1 MFQNGERHPEAMLS
15 VLLKIVEKTPSGGA
29 SKQDLIDAYGK
40 EKDNTPSEKS
50 IQRLVRRLNEFYN
63 PGSTAK
69 ENDVDEPCGFV
80 EPAVK
85 AVGKK
90 ENRRYLFTR
99 ELVPGQQLDPSQAIL
114 LALSLYPQQRH
125 MVAEQFQK
133 IMKLVFD
140 HALETVKECY
150 CLQDDVEKFV
160 YVSGYSQDK
169 MKQNN
174 NWVSQILQAIRRRKR
189 VRMNYTRAYDG
200 ETTKGREVEPYGLLC
215 RHGVWYLVG
224 FCHDARARRIFR
236 VDLIERLSLVENS
249 DYEIPAEF
257 SLREVYGSS
266 WGTWTTK
273 DAKPAETIRLKV
285 EPGMAKK
292 FAVTNYHDS
301 QKVMPQ
307 ADGSAEVTFQVV
319 NAGEMIPWLMTWGPT
334 VEVIEPQW
342 LRKDVAQNAQ
352 SIVEIYHE
360 ERNE

>member
-29 SKQDLIDAYGK
+29 TKQDLIDAYGK

-69 ENDVDEPCGFV
+69 KIETDESYEYV

-90 ENRRYLFTR
+90 ENRRYLFMR
-99 ELVPGQQLDPSQAIL
+99 ELVPGQQMDPSQAIL

-140 HALETVKECY
+140 HALETVQECY
-150 CLQDDVEKFV
+150 CLQDDVEKYV
-160 YVSGYSQDK
+160 YVSGYSQGK
-169 MKQNN
+169 LKQNN
-174 NWVSQILQAIRRRKR
+174 YAVSQILRAIRRRKI
-189 VRMNYTRAYDG
+189 VRIDYTRAYDG
-200 ETTKGREVEPYGLLC
+200 ETIRRREVEPYGLLC
-215 RHGVWYLVG
+215 RHGTWYLVG
-224 FCHDARARRIFR
+224 FCHEARERRVFR
-236 VDLIERLSLVENS
+236 VDLIEKLCILENS
-249 DYEIPAEF
+249 EYRIPADFFLAEEY
-257 SLREVYGSS
+257 SRN
-266 WGTWTTK
+266 WGTWTVKNAGT
-273 DAKPAETIRLKV
+273 AETIRLKA

-292 FAVTNYHDS
+292 FAVTSFHDS

-307 ADGSAEVTFQVV
+307 ADGSAEITFQVAS
-319 NAGEMIPWLMTWGPT
+319 AGEMIPWLMTWGPT
-334 VEVIEPQW
+334 VEVLEPQW
-342 LRKDVAQNAQ
+342 M
-352 SIVEIYHE
+352 
-360 ERNE
+360 RNEVANNARAIAEMYAAEKIG

>member
-1 MFQNGERHPEAMLS
+1 MVHEGEMHPEAMLR
-15 VLLKIVEKTPSGGA
+15 VLLKIVEKTPNGGATKQELLTACASSGGDTYSDKA
-29 SKQDLIDAYGK
+29 L
-40 EKDNTPSEKS
+40 
-50 IQRLVRRLNEFYN
+50 QRLIRRINEFYE
-63 PGSTAK
+63 PGSTARDRDK
-69 ENDVDEPCGFV
+69 AESDQEKKLAV
-80 EPAVK
+80 E
-85 AVGKK
+85 AVGRMDT
-90 ENRRYLFTR
+90 RRYIFTR
-99 ELVPGQQLDPSQAIL
+99 ELVPGQRVDPSQALL
-114 LALSLYPQQRH
+114 LALSLYPQQRQ
-125 MVAEQFQK
+125 MLAEQFQK
-133 IMKLVFD
+133 IMKMVFD
-140 HALETVKECY
+140 QALATAQECY
-150 CLQDDVEKFV
+150 SLQDDIEKFV

-169 MKQNN
+169 HKQNN

-224 FCHDARARRIFR
+224 FCHEARERRIFR

-273 DAKPAETIRLKV
+273 GAGPAETIRLKV

-307 ADGSAEVTFQVV
+307 AAGSAEVSFQVV

-334 VEVIEPQW
+334 VEVLEPQW
-342 LRKDVAQNAQ
+342 LRKAVAGNAQ
-352 SIVEIYHE
+352 AIADMYVI
-360 ERNE
+360 